1 MTSTAVPPP
10 ARPVLHGLKALAG
23 AQSALPA
30 TCTAAVTGGPLEYV
44 RAGDGEPAVVL
55 IGGVGLPIEGWALVL
70 PRVVEISTVV
80 ACNRRGVGASAEP
93 QRPQT
98 ATVVAGML
106 RELLDAIGV
115 KPPYVLVGQG
125 TGGLFANL
133 FARRFSREVAG
144 VVLVEATHPDDDI
157 DERRLRFLPR
167 SYRRPAGSRKG
178 ARRYDELHFLG
189 ETAREIES
197 AGPFPDLPLTVVS
210 GSRTPPRWAM
220 SPQQIRTH
228 AARQKQ
234 LITLSPRGAHV
245 VAPASGHFP
254 QVTDHETVARAVSE
268 MVAGLRA

>member
-1 MTSTAVPPP
+1 MTSTTVPPP

-30 TCTAAVTGGPLEYV
+30 TRTAAVTGGPLEYV

-55 IGGVGLPIEGWALVL
+55 IGGCGLPIEGWALVL
-70 PRVVEISTVV
+70 PRVIEISTVV
-80 ACNRRGVGASAEP
+80 VCNRRGVGASAEP

-98 ATVVAGML
+98 GTVVADML

-115 KPPYVLVGQG
+115 PPPYVLVGQG
-125 TGGLFANL
+125 TGGLYANL
-133 FARRFSREVAG
+133 FARRFEREVAG

-167 SYRRPAGSRKG
+167 SYRPAGSRKG
-178 ARRYDELHFLG
+178 ARRYDELHFLD
-189 ETAREIES
+189 ETAREIEN

-210 GSRTPPRWAM
+210 GSRTPHRWSM

-228 AARQKQ
+228 VARQKQ
-234 LITLSPRGAHV
+234 LVTLSPRGAHV

-254 QVTDHETVARAVSE
+254 QVTDHETVTRAVSE
-268 MVAGLRA
+268 MVASLLA